1 MNKDEK
7 YKLWSDKIQEYQS
20 SGKSCKAWCLEHQIS
35 LSTMTYWIR
44 KFRKDCERSQSE
56 QEPVFA
62 KLPSEQELSETS
74 DVTDQ
79 TPIRIYISDSIRMD
93 ILPSCPPE
101 LLHVIV
107 GSLKDHA

>member
-35 LSTMTYWIR
+35 LSTTYWIR
-44 KFRKDCERSQSE
+44 KFRKDCEMSQSE

-62 KLPSEQELSETS
+62 KLPSAQELSETS